1 MCSLQIAET
10 NNPNRTCKL
19 YLRYGE
25 YHVICDATKIFILK
39 NHRFQASSASVDLFR
54 HSAKIITTTVY
65 MSDVWRPNGRTDG
78 RAATCCNFDCLFLQL
93 LFSSFFFTF
102 LFRGTTT
109 FDVIDSRVHFL
120 TQRAGTR
127 RDVAVL
133 FARAKIEDR
142 EQQLKSDVRTRTDK
156 INCIAFYRS
165 FETKR
170 GETNN
175 SRSHESNE

>member
-78 RAATCCNFDCLFLQL
+78 RAATSCNFDCLFLPL
-93 LFSSFFFTF
+93 LFSRIFYFPLPWNDDLRRHRFTSWF
-102 LFRGTTT
+102 P
-109 FDVIDSRVHFL
+109 D
-120 TQRAGTR
+120 AAR
-127 RDVAVL
+127 RDQTRCGGFVCASENWRPWT
-133 FARAKIEDR
+133 AIKIR
-142 EQQLKSDVRTRTDK
+142 
-156 INCIAFYRS
+156 CP
-165 FETKR
+165 
-170 GETNN
+170 
-175 SRSHESNE
+175 HSNKLYCFLQIFWDEEGWNQ